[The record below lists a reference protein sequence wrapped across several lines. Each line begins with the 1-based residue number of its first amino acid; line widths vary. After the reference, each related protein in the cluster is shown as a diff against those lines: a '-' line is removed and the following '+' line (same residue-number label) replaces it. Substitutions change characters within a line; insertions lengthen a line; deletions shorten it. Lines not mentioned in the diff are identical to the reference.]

1 MQHVYTGR
9 DELDAH
15 FVKGLLLQQGIV
27 SVVQGGALQETWGGL
42 NLTDEALPS
51 VWVEDADVER
61 AKPIIEEYKQRDQA
75 DAALEVGNDG
85 ERDPIPPRPTWT
97 CAQCGEKVEEQFTQC
112 WHCGHPRPAG
122 GAALA

>member
-27 SVVQGGALQETWGGL
+27 SVVEGGALQETWGGL
-42 NLTDEALPS
+42 NLTDKALPS
-51 VWVEDADVER
+51 VWVDDADVER
-61 AKPIIEEYKQRDQA
+61 ARPIIEEYKQRDQA
-75 DAALEVGNDG
+75 DAELEVGNDG
-85 ERDPIPPRPTWT
+85 ERDPIPPRPTWA
-97 CAQCGEKVEEQFTQC
+97 CAHCGEKVEEQFTQC
-112 WHCGHPRPAG
+112 WHCGHPKPAG

>member
-61 AKPIIEEYKQRDQA
+61 ARPIIEEYKQRDRA
-75 DAALEVGNDG
+75 DAQLELGNDG

-97 CAQCGEKVEEQFTQC
+97 CAHCGEKVEEQFTQC